1 MAAEGTVSIMSPRN
15 DKLDQIL
22 AEARPRVSKHWSFL
36 TGGFGH
42 RGTPSAVARV
52 NELIDIYFEKLK
64 ALPDGAPPTTILREI
79 EILLRSLGEV
89 NASCNGEFLETDERE
104 LLVPIIIEAASVAGL
119 NADEF
124 EDADPTLRFR
134 AKFLVL

>member
-22 AEARPRVSKHWSFL
+22 AEARPRVSKHWSFF
-36 TGGFGH
+36 TGG
-42 RGTPSAVARV
+42 GTPSAVTRV

-124 EDADPTLRFR
+124 EDGDPTLRFR
-134 AKFLVL
+134 AEFLVL